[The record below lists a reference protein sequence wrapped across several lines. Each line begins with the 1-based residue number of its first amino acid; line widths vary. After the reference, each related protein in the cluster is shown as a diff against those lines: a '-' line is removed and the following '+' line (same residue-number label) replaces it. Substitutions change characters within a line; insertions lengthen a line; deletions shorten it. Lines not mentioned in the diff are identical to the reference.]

1 MRYDGILFERIK
13 CSKFKKAFEL
23 PILFSFKAQKI
34 SDNGLKA
41 FNFLPPGIV
50 DILESKRIIVLEPF
64 NGGRFN
70 IVKAYVTDVGK
81 ESCTVV
87 LEEEV
92 SKDRRLFE
100 RFSFCP
106 GEVGEFQV
114 KNGERGV
121 RRAYIVDMSLKGV
134 KLLMKGLRLGD
145 IDKGTILT
153 LTQDK
158 KVLIVKVLWDE
169 ETIDG
174 LLVGCEIIKANFS
187 LMKFIMDNYV
197 KHVKEVLTQNV

>member
-23 PILFSFKAQKI
+23 PILFSFKARKV
-34 SDNGLKA
+34 SDSELRA
-41 FNFLPPGIV
+41 FSFLPPGIV
-50 DILESKRIIVLEPF
+50 DILEGKRVIVLEPF

-106 GEVGEFQV
+106 EEVGEFHVQDGD
-114 KNGERGV
+114 KRARG
-121 RRAYIVDMSLKGV
+121 AFIIDMSLKGV
-134 KLLMKGLRLGD
+134 KLLIRGLRQGD
-145 IDKGTILT
+145 IGRGAVLT

-158 KVLIVKVLWDE
+158 KVLIVKVLWEE
-169 ETIDG
+169 ETLDG
-174 LLVGCEIIKANFS
+174 LLIGCEIVKANFNV
-187 LMKFIMDNYV
+187 MKFIMDNYV
-197 KHVKEVLTQNV
+197 KHVKEVLAQNV